1 MSTCT
6 KTRVGWLLPV
16 LAAFAIVAA
25 ACGDDEADEPAAQP
39 AQTTTAAA
47 PEEAPATTE
56 APEEE
61 MVEDEMMSLGEVSVG
76 HYYGSDLGQQGI
88 LDINTTFETG
98 EAVVSPIEHEA
109 FKDQI
114 LIALAGGEPPD
125 VFSYWAGARTQ
136 SVYENGHLQPITE
149 VFDDAD
155 VWNAFPKALVDAG
168 IYGGE
173 PHLLPF
179 GFHYVAF
186 FYNPHVMAE
195 AGITE
200 MPTTGEELFVAAE
213 QIAATGVKPFALGS
227 QFRWPAQFWF
237 DFLILRTAGPDYRA
251 KLMSGEASYE
261 DLQVTQALE
270 LWKDLVDTGFFVDDA
285 NAYDWTDAADQV
297 ANGEAAMTLMGTWI
311 TGYWNGNGLEPVT
324 DYDFFNFPV
333 MDPLIEN
340 AALGPIDGWALS
352 ADAANPEGAKALLV
366 HYAQPDN
373 QLKWALEQGA
383 LPPNANADT
392 SQLNPVMAKALV
404 EVGKADSYSFN
415 YDLATPPAVA
425 EVGLDMFQ
433 AFMDDPSSYADL
445 QASAQADATAAF
457 AG

>member
-1 MSTCT
+1 MNTCT

-39 AQTTTAAA
+39 AQTTAA
-47 PEEAPATTE
+47 APATTE

-88 LDINTTFETG
+88 LDINATFEAG

-270 LWKDLVDTGFFVDDA
+270 LWKDLVDSGFFVDDA

-352 ADAANPEGAKALLV
+352 AEAANPEGAKALLV

-415 YDLATPPAVA
+415 YDLATPPPVA

-445 QASAQADATAAF
+445 QASTQADATDAF

>member
-47 PEEAPATTE
+47 PATTE

-88 LDINTTFETG
+88 LDVNTTFEAG

-114 LIALAGGEPPD
+114 LIALAGGQPPD

-261 DLQVTQALE
+261 DFQVTQALE
-270 LWKDLVDTGFFVDDA
+270 LWKDLVDSGFFVDDA

-352 ADAANPEGAKALLV
+352 AEAANPEGAKALLV

-415 YDLATPPAVA
+415 YDLATPPPVA

>member
-1 MSTCT
+1 MNTCT

-47 PEEAPATTE
+47 PATTE

-88 LDINTTFETG
+88 LDINATFEAG
-98 EAVVSPIEHEA
+98 EAAVSPIEHEA

-270 LWKDLVDTGFFVDDA
+270 LWKDLVDSGFFVDDA

-352 ADAANPEGAKALLV
+352 AEAANPEGAKALLV

-415 YDLATPPAVA
+415 YDLATPPPVA

>member
-1 MSTCT
+1 MNTCT

-25 ACGDDEADEPAAQP
+25 ACGDDEADEAAAQP
-39 AQTTTAAA
+39 AQTTTAA
-47 PEEAPATTE
+47 APATTE

-88 LDINTTFETG
+88 LDINATFEAG
-98 EAVVSPIEHEA
+98 EAAVSPIEHEA

-114 LIALAGGEPPD
+114 LIALAGGQPPD

-270 LWKDLVDTGFFVDDA
+270 LWKDLVDSGFFVDDA

-352 ADAANPEGAKALLV
+352 AEAANPEGAKALLV

-415 YDLATPPAVA
+415 YDLATPPPVA

-445 QASAQADATAAF
+445 QASTQADATDAF

>member
-39 AQTTTAAA
+39 AQTTTAA
-47 PEEAPATTE
+47 APATTE

>member
-1 MSTCT
+1 MNTCT

-47 PEEAPATTE
+47 PATTE

-88 LDINTTFETG
+88 LDINATFEAG
-98 EAVVSPIEHEA
+98 EAAVSPIEHEA

-114 LIALAGGEPPD
+114 LIALAGGQPPD

-270 LWKDLVDTGFFVDDA
+270 LWKDLVDSGFFVDDA

-352 ADAANPEGAKALLV
+352 AEAANPEGAKALLV

-415 YDLATPPAVA
+415 YDLATPPPVA

-445 QASAQADATAAF
+445 QASTQADATAAF

>member
-47 PEEAPATTE
+47 PATTE

-88 LDINTTFETG
+88 LDINTTFEAG

-114 LIALAGGEPPD
+114 LIALAGGQPPD

-261 DLQVTQALE
+261 DFQVTQALE
-270 LWKDLVDTGFFVDDA
+270 LWKDLVDSGFFVDDA

-415 YDLATPPAVA
+415 YDLATPPPVA